1 MHTQAIIDVCCERY
15 GRPTTDS
22 TARAKILKWVNQAQD
37 EIMGLGARTPEGVWW
52 FRIDSA
58 TWSIISGQAD
68 YTFDLGRGST
78 ILNLLNASAIR
89 LGKVSRETFLALYRD
104 SSISQVADAP
114 TRWALIFEDARIKQ
128 VRVWPT
134 PLATGNGLVYSETDY
149 EDLTDATA
157 SITII
162 PEQYHR
168 VLIDK
173 AMALMLL
180 NDGQPDQAQFYD
192 KRFTDQMGTMEAKHR
207 AENGRHG

>member
-22 TARAKILKWVNQAQD
+22 TARAKILKWVNHAQD

-52 FRIDSA
+52 FRVTSVLWEIV
-58 TWSIISGQAD
+58 SGQAE

-78 ILNLLNASAIR
+78 ILNLLNASAVR

-104 SSISQVADAP
+104 ASITQISDAP

-128 VRVWPT
+128 IRVWPT
-134 PLATGNGLVYSETDY
+134 PLANGNGLRYSETDY
-149 EDLTDATA
+149 EDLTDATS
-157 SITII
+157 SITLI
-162 PEQYHR
+162 PEQFHR
-168 VLIDK
+168 ALIDK

-180 NDGQPDQAQFYD
+180 NDGQAAEAQSYD
-192 KRFTDQMGTMEAKHR
+192 KRFTDAMGTMEAKHR
-207 AENGRHG
+207 AETRMAG